1 MYKVLVSLLFILSLV
16 FSSFANP
23 QAAKLKGVVN
33 RLEPDGTKTALPGVT
48 LKLTGALISS
58 NAPLEAVSDEEGRFA
73 ILDLLPG
80 DYTVNVELEGFEAYS
95 KAYKLLPGTVGELD
109 ISLKISAV
117 GSDTVEVLAN
127 DDNKINSSETTNIGA
142 VKQKELKN
150 APLVNE
156 RFQDALP
163 LLPGV
168 VRGPDGLLNIK
179 GARSGQS
186 GLLVNSTNVTDPV
199 TGDFAISLPIEAIES
214 VSVLAS
220 PYSAEYGKF
229 SGAVTAIGTRSGGDS
244 YKFLFTNFFP
254 RLRKREDPITG
265 EKKIVGLESFTPRFI
280 ITGPIIKKKLTF
292 SQSLEY
298 RFIRTRIPS
307 LPDLRNDTKLETFDS
322 FTQVDYTVNERNRI
336 TFNFSVFPQNLSFI
350 NLNTFNSMEVTPNFR
365 QRGFFGAVAERVA
378 FENGSF
384 LEVIFGAKKFDAFI
398 FPQDDK
404 QMFITQDRNLG
415 NFFNR
420 QDRFTDR
427 YDTQLNYSLPAF
439 NFKGTHSVK
448 IGTLISFNTYN
459 GQDQNSTILVGSELK
474 PPVIIGSFGNSPF
487 PSVKDFTGNTVF
499 LRRSQQINFVG
510 NGRLDRGN
518 AEQAFYIQDKYNI
531 TSKLIFDIGLRYDH
545 DDIAGGVNFAPRFG
559 FLFIPGSDG
568 KTAIRGGVGRFYDK
582 VQLGVG
588 AFEQLQSR
596 SVTTFASN
604 GITVIDRDR
613 VFLNKFANDLRTPYS
628 ISTTF
633 EVDRELIKGL
643 FLRFGYQRREG
654 RDEFI
659 VDPTS
664 TPTGSFLFLSNGGR
678 SRYQEFQFTS
688 RYKVNQGNEVLFSY
702 VRSRAT
708 GDLNDFNTYFGNF
721 RNPIIRANER
731 SRQPFDT
738 PNRFL
743 ITGSLKLPFDLM
755 AFPVLDLRTGFPF
768 SKIDDDQNFVGTR
781 NSERFPRFASLDMQI
796 TKGIKIPVL
805 GKKYKTKVGV
815 KIFNIT
821 NHFNPRDVQ
830 SNIDSFNFRVFS
842 NSVSRTFRGKFEF
855 DF

>member
-1 MYKVLVSLLFILSLV
+1 MYKVFISLVFILSLCLSV
-16 FSSFANP
+16 FAAP
-23 QAAKLKGVVN
+23 QSAKIKGVVN
-33 RLEPDGTKTALPGVT
+33 RLEPDGTKTPLSGAT
-48 LKLTGALISS
+48 LKITGSVTTTS
-58 NAPLEAVSDEEGRFA
+58 NTLETLSDEEGRFA
-73 ILDLLPG
+73 ILDLVPG
-80 DYTVNVELEGFEAYS
+80 DYTVSVEVSGFEPYAKS
-95 KAYKLLPGTVGELD
+95 YKLLPGTVGELD

-117 GSDTVEVLAN
+117 GSDTVEVLAD
-127 DDNKINSSETTNIGA
+127 DDNKINASETSNTGT

-179 GARSGQS
+179 GARAGQS

-214 VSVLAS
+214 VSVLSS

-254 RLRKREDPITG
+254 RLRRREDPFTG
-265 EKKIVGLESFTPRFI
+265 KSKIVGLESFTPRFI

-307 LPDLRNDTKLETFDS
+307 LPDLSNDTKLETFDS
-322 FTQVDYTVNERNRI
+322 FTQVDYKVNERNRI
-336 TFNFSVFPQNLSFI
+336 TFNFSLFPQNLSFI
-350 NLNTFNSMEVTPNFR
+350 NLNTFNTMEVTPNFR
-365 QRGFFGAVAERVA
+365 QRGFFGALAERVA

-384 LEVIFGAKKFDAFI
+384 LEIIFGAKKFDAFI

-404 QMFITQDRNLG
+404 QMLISENRNLG

-420 QDRFTDR
+420 QDRFTNR
-427 YDTQLNYSLPAF
+427 YDTQVNYSFPTF
-439 NFKGTHSVK
+439 NFKGSHLVK
-448 IGTLISFNTYN
+448 IGTVFSFNTYE
-459 GQDQNSTILVGSELK
+459 GKDQNSTIQVGREIK
-474 PPVIIGSFGNSPF
+474 APFVILPNATIPNVLDSKGNR
-487 PSVKDFTGNTVF
+487 VF
-499 LRRSQQINFVG
+499 LRPNQTINFVG
-510 NGRLDRGN
+510 NGQIDQDN
-518 AEQAFYIQDKYNI
+518 AEQTFYIQDKYSV
-531 TSKLIFDIGLRYDH
+531 TPRLIFDIGLRYDH
-545 DDIAGGVNFAPRFG
+545 DELAGGANFAPRFG
-559 FLFIPGSDG
+559 FLFVPGGDG
-568 KTAIRGGVGRFYDK
+568 KTVIRGGVGRFYDK

-596 SVTTFASN
+596 SITSFASN
-604 GITVIDRDR
+604 GVTVTDKDR
-613 VFLNKFANDLRTPYS
+613 VFRNTFANELRTPYS

-659 VDPTS
+659 VDPAN
-664 TPTGSFLFLSNGGR
+664 TPNGSFLFLSNAGR

-688 RYKVNQGNEVLFSY
+688 RYKIRQSNEVLFSY

-721 RNPIIRANER
+721 RNPIIRSNER
-731 SRQPFDT
+731 SRQPFDA
-738 PNRFL
+738 PDRFL
-743 ITGSLKLPFDLM
+743 LTGTIKLPFDLM
-755 AFPVLDLRTGFPF
+755 AFPVCDIRTGFPF
-768 SKIDDDQNFVGTR
+768 SKIDANQNFVGQR
-781 NSERFPRFASLDMQI
+781 NTERFPRFVSLDMQI
-796 TKGIKIPVL
+796 TKGVKIPVL
-805 GKKYKTKVGV
+805 GKKYKTRVGV

-830 SNIDSFNFRVFS
+830 SNIDSLTFRVFS